1 MDRLLCGDVGFGKTE
16 VAMRA
21 MFRTVMNN
29 RQVAYL
35 CPTTILS
42 KQQYENAIKRFRHF
56 PVNIELLNRFTS
68 TKDFNRIIDRLEK
81 GTIDIVIGTHKI
93 LNQNI
98 KFKNLGLLVIDEEQ
112 RFGVSQKEKIKQI
125 KNSVNVLTLSA
136 TPIPRT
142 LKLAMSGV
150 KDISII
156 DTPPIN
162 RFPVQTYVVEEN
174 DYLLKDAIY
183 KELSREGQVYVLIN
197 NIEKL
202 ENEYEKIKNLVP
214 EAEICLAHGRMDKNH
229 LNKVVSDFVDG
240 KYNVLICTTIIETGI
255 DIPNVNT
262 LIIKNADRFGLSQL
276 YQIRGRVGRSDRIAY
291 AYMMYEKDKML
302 NDVAIKRLQTIRDF
316 TELGS
321 GYKIAMRD
329 LSIRGAGELLGSTQS
344 GFISSIGIDLYMDM
358 VNEEVNKLK
367 GINIKEENINEKTL
381 LNINTSISKD
391 YVDDESIRIEIHKL
405 INEIDSKESFTNVKN
420 ELEDRFGKLSDD
432 IINYMYE
439 EWFQSIA
446 DDMKIVNIKYIG
458 SNVEI
463 ELPSNISDMVDGE
476 KLFLQIYII
485 NPKFR
490 LKYVNKKIIIS
501 LSILNR
507 KGDYVKDLLD
517 LLLLVKSCI
526 KEI

>member
-1 MDRLLCGDVGFGKTE
+1 
-16 VAMRA
+16 
-21 MFRTVMNN
+21 
-29 RQVAYL
+29 
-35 CPTTILS
+35 
-42 KQQYENAIKRFRHF
+42 
-56 PVNIELLNRFTS
+56 
-68 TKDFNRIIDRLEK
+68 
-81 GTIDIVIGTHKI
+81 
-93 LNQNI
+93 
-98 KFKNLGLLVIDEEQ
+98 
-112 RFGVSQKEKIKQI
+112 
-125 KNSVNVLTLSA
+125 
-136 TPIPRT
+136 
-142 LKLAMSGV
+142 
-150 KDISII
+150 
-156 DTPPIN
+156 
-162 RFPVQTYVVEEN
+162 
-174 DYLLKDAIY
+174 
-183 KELSREGQVYVLIN
+183 
-197 NIEKL
+197 
-202 ENEYEKIKNLVP
+202 
-214 EAEICLAHGRMDKNH
+214 
-229 LNKVVSDFVDG
+229 
-240 KYNVLICTTIIETGI
+240 
-255 DIPNVNT
+255 
-262 LIIKNADRFGLSQL
+262 
-276 YQIRGRVGRSDRIAY
+276 
-291 AYMMYEKDKML
+291 MMYEKDKML
-302 NDVAIKRLQTIRDF
+302 NDIAIKRLQTIRDF

-367 GINIKEENINEKTL
+367 GINVKEENDNEKTL
-381 LNINTSISKD
+381 LNVNTSISKD

-446 DDMKIVNIKYIG
+446 DDMKITNIKYIG

-463 ELPSNISDMVDGE
+463 ELPTNISDMIDGE
-476 KLFLQIYII
+476 KLFLQIYGI
-485 NPKFR
+485 NQKFR

>member
-1 MDRLLCGDVGFGKTE
+1 
-16 VAMRA
+16 
-21 MFRTVMNN
+21 
-29 RQVAYL
+29 
-35 CPTTILS
+35 
-42 KQQYENAIKRFRHF
+42 
-56 PVNIELLNRFTS
+56 
-68 TKDFNRIIDRLEK
+68 
-81 GTIDIVIGTHKI
+81 
-93 LNQNI
+93 
-98 KFKNLGLLVIDEEQ
+98 
-112 RFGVSQKEKIKQI
+112 
-125 KNSVNVLTLSA
+125 
-136 TPIPRT
+136 
-142 LKLAMSGV
+142 
-150 KDISII
+150 
-156 DTPPIN
+156 
-162 RFPVQTYVVEEN
+162 
-174 DYLLKDAIY
+174 
-183 KELSREGQVYVLIN
+183 
-197 NIEKL
+197 
-202 ENEYEKIKNLVP
+202 
-214 EAEICLAHGRMDKNH
+214 
-229 LNKVVSDFVDG
+229 
-240 KYNVLICTTIIETGI
+240 
-255 DIPNVNT
+255 
-262 LIIKNADRFGLSQL
+262 
-276 YQIRGRVGRSDRIAY
+276 
-291 AYMMYEKDKML
+291 ML
-302 NDVAIKRLQTIRDF
+302 NDIAIKRLQTIRDF

-367 GINIKEENINEKTL
+367 GINVKEENDSEKTL
-381 LNINTSISKD
+381 LNVNTSISKD

-446 DDMKIVNIKYIG
+446 DDMKITNIKYIG

-463 ELPSNISDMVDGE
+463 ELPTNISDMIDGE
-476 KLFLQIYII
+476 KLFLQIYTI